1 MLNALPFI
9 LPFDALM
16 EACVSLERGL
26 TVAVL
31 NPLLHPRVKYTGYS
45 EHNFMERAKQPHVSL
60 NSGLP
65 ATYPPTTKGHA
76 LLIGINH
83 YDDNPLDGCINDVQA
98 IQDLLISH
106 YHYPASDVVTMTDDS
121 PLLLP
126 TRSNILRHMHDMVR
140 NAQEGDSLVIY
151 YAGHGTRYSESIY
164 TTVSSMEE
172 DVVEA
177 ICPLDRGKIVN
188 GEMVLDITDRDLSE
202 ILSDARANV
211 TLVLDCCH
219 GGSFIDVHNCRSGKV
234 RYANPLLDMGKTLF
248 QGSPTARIHHNRALA
263 PCIILQACQS
273 FQVAFEGCLDRNSKP
288 HGDFTRALVGALKVD
303 VERTMS
309 YKDLLSHIGS
319 LPFQTPVI
327 GGDADQA
334 CDIMIKVSL
343 FNGVYAFLTRFH
355 SNPLDYAEHLTP
367 LATMFQRLP

>member
-1 MLNALPFI
+1 MLSALRFAPPLDTFMEEQAEAFVSLEMTVGVLNALRHSP
-9 LPFDALM
+9 
-16 EACVSLERGL
+16 
-26 TVAVL
+26 
-31 NPLLHPRVKYTGYS
+31 VKYTGYP
-45 EHNFMERAKQPHVSL
+45 EDTFMGKAKQPHVSL

-65 ATYPPTTKGHA
+65 AAYPSATKRHA

-126 TRSNILRHMHDMVR
+126 TRSNILRHMHDMVG
-140 NAQEGDSLVIY
+140 NAQEGDSLIIY

-172 DVVEA
+172 DIVEA
-177 ICPLDRGKIVN
+177 MCPLDRGKIVN

-202 ILSDARANV
+202 ILSEARANV

-219 GGSFIDVHNCRSGKV
+219 GGSFIDVQNCRSGKV

-263 PCIILQACQS
+263 PYILLQACQS
-273 FQVAFEGCLDRNSKP
+273 FQVAFEGCHGHHSKT
-288 HGDFTRALVGALKVD
+288 HGDFTRALVDALKD
-303 VERTMS
+303 DAERTMS
-309 YKDLLSHIGS
+309 YKDLLRHIGS
-319 LPFQTPVI
+319 LPLQTPTVC
-327 GGDADQA
+327 GD
-334 CDIMIKVSL
+334 
-343 FNGVYAFLTRFH
+343 GYA
-355 SNPLDYAEHLTP
+355 TP
-367 LATMFQRLP
+367 LWAASEQNA